1 MQVWSFFNI
10 SCHLILGWLGVFEVA
25 ILFWLDFQALYGV
38 ETLGDRKKN
47 ENNFEH
53 FWEILSNSA
62 INHCLT

>member
-38 ETLGDRKKN
+38 ETLGHRKKK
-47 ENNFEH
+47 
-53 FWEILSNSA
+53 
-62 INHCLT
+62 